1 MWRVSLQG
9 QPHVVQP
16 GAQQQRLRPL
26 LRDGQ
31 LFTRKVPDVSAVE
44 TEGRAALNWA
54 WTHEARAPSGGEGTA
69 ITNCEHG
76 FWKSFLERVKTEE
89 KVVFTAIFRH
99 FLSIF
104 INDLSEDIIYSF

>member
-44 TEGRAALNWA
+44 TEGRAALN
-54 WTHEARAPSGGEGTA
+54 
-69 ITNCEHG
+69 
-76 FWKSFLERVKTEE
+76 
-89 KVVFTAIFRH
+89 
-99 FLSIF
+99 
-104 INDLSEDIIYSF
+104 